1 VGLWALR
8 VSSWCGVDLSGAK
21 SLTRPPTPSLR
32 LSARRIGCRG
42 WPATAVTSLQ
52 APLQH
57 RPDAPLSDGPWMQVV
72 AQCRSFVA
80 RAGGLQSDAVQEWLR
95 MTIKTETPRVNLLSL
110 VSTPTPL

>member
-1 VGLWALR
+1 
-8 VSSWCGVDLSGAK
+8 
-21 SLTRPPTPSLR
+21 
-32 LSARRIGCRG
+32 
-42 WPATAVTSLQ
+42 
-52 APLQH
+52 
-57 RPDAPLSDGPWMQVV
+57 MQVV